1 MRWLPLIVI
10 CLLIYIE
17 AVIFVHV
24 ASSIGVL
31 TTLFLVVLTSCVG
44 ISLVKNQGV
53 KKYCFNATKI
63 SHGEKCLRLKW

>member
-24 ASSIGVL
+24 
-31 TTLFLVVLTSCVG
+31 
-44 ISLVKNQGV
+44 
-53 KKYCFNATKI
+53 
-63 SHGEKCLRLKW
+63 